1 MAIPPKK
8 ASPRVRGFTLIE
20 ILVSLTLIAV
30 GLLGLAQLIL
40 KGQQASFE
48 AYQRQQAI
56 SLANDMLEKIK
67 TNRARAADYAA
78 AAPVATPLGEGN
90 RFNDLTTGTIT
101 DCAEAAATCTP
112 DVLAIYDV
120 AYWDGLLQGSTETFN
135 GGANRAGGATNA
147 SGVASRD
154 LTANVTIAMPGGRS
168 PSRRGRGVAAAG
180 YSSSSM
186 TNCSPRAG
194 LNPPARVCGH
204 CSHPA
209 CGPGSAARVWSRR
222 RPTGPA
228 RRGVCHADTPRSS
241 T

>member
-1 MAIPPKK
+1 MAAVTEYMAIPPKK
-8 ASPRVRGFTLIE
+8 ASPRARGFTLIE

-147 SGVASRD
+147 RGCIEVVVPAVAPSTLATYR
-154 LTANVTIAMPGGRS
+154 VTVAWQGREAT
-168 PSRRGRGVAAAG
+168 VAPVT
-180 YSSSSM
+180 S
-186 TNCSPRAG
+186 
-194 LNPPARVCGH
+194 
-204 CSHPA
+204 A
-209 CGPGSAARVWSRR
+209 CGNGLYGTETRR
-222 RPTGPA
+222 RVVSFDV
-228 RRGVCHADTPRSS
+228 RV
-241 T
+241 

>member
-8 ASPRVRGFTLIE
+8 ASPRARGFTLIE

-135 GGANRAGGATNA
+135 GGANRAGGVANARGCVEVVVPAVAPSTLATYRVT
-147 SGVASRD
+147 VAWQ
-154 LTANVTIAMPGGRS
+154 GREATVVPATS
-168 PSRRGRGVAAAG
+168 TCG
-180 YSSSSM
+180 
-186 TNCSPRAG
+186 NG
-194 LNPPARVCGH
+194 LYGTET
-204 CSHPA
+204 
-209 CGPGSAARVWSRR
+209 RR
-222 RPTGPA
+222 RVVSFDV
-228 RRGVCHADTPRSS
+228 RV
-241 T
+241 

>member
-8 ASPRVRGFTLIE
+8 ASPRARGFTLIE

-30 GLLGLAQLIL
+30 GLLGLAQLIV
-40 KGQQASFE
+40 KGQRASFE

-147 SGVASRD
+147 RGCIEVVVPAVAPSTLATYR
-154 LTANVTIAMPGGRS
+154 VTVAWQGREAT
-168 PSRRGRGVAAAG
+168 VAPVT
-180 YSSSSM
+180 S
-186 TNCSPRAG
+186 
-194 LNPPARVCGH
+194 
-204 CSHPA
+204 A
-209 CGPGSAARVWSRR
+209 CGNGLYGTETRR
-222 RPTGPA
+222 RVVSFDV
-228 RRGVCHADTPRSS
+228 RV
-241 T
+241 

>member
-8 ASPRVRGFTLIE
+8 ASPRARGFTLIE

-67 TNRARAADYAA
+67 TNRARAANYAA

-147 SGVASRD
+147 RGCIEVVVPAVAPSTLATYR
-154 LTANVTIAMPGGRS
+154 VTVAWQGREAT
-168 PSRRGRGVAAAG
+168 VAPVT
-180 YSSSSM
+180 S
-186 TNCSPRAG
+186 
-194 LNPPARVCGH
+194 
-204 CSHPA
+204 A
-209 CGPGSAARVWSRR
+209 CGNGLYGTETRR
-222 RPTGPA
+222 RVVSFDV
-228 RRGVCHADTPRSS
+228 RV
-241 T
+241 

>member
-1 MAIPPKK
+1 MASPPKK
-8 ASPRVRGFTLIE
+8 ASPRARGFTLIE

-67 TNRARAADYAA
+67 TNRARAANYAA

-147 SGVASRD
+147 RGCIEVVVPAVAPSTLATYR
-154 LTANVTIAMPGGRS
+154 VTVAWQGREAT
-168 PSRRGRGVAAAG
+168 VAPVT
-180 YSSSSM
+180 S
-186 TNCSPRAG
+186 
-194 LNPPARVCGH
+194 
-204 CSHPA
+204 A
-209 CGPGSAARVWSRR
+209 CGNGLYGTETRR
-222 RPTGPA
+222 RVVSFDV
-228 RRGVCHADTPRSS
+228 RV
-241 T
+241 

>member
-8 ASPRVRGFTLIE
+8 ASPRARGFTLIE

-147 SGVASRD
+147 RGCIEVVVPAVAPSTLATYR
-154 LTANVTIAMPGGRS
+154 VTVAWQGREAT
-168 PSRRGRGVAAAG
+168 VAPVT
-180 YSSSSM
+180 S
-186 TNCSPRAG
+186 
-194 LNPPARVCGH
+194 
-204 CSHPA
+204 A
-209 CGPGSAARVWSRR
+209 CGNGLYGTETRR
-222 RPTGPA
+222 RVVSFDV
-228 RRGVCHADTPRSS
+228 RV
-241 T
+241 

>member
-1 MAIPPKK
+1 MAAVTEYMAIPPKK

-67 TNRARAADYAA
+67 TNRARAANYAA

-147 SGVASRD
+147 RGCIEVVVPAVAPSTLATYR
-154 LTANVTIAMPGGRS
+154 VTVAWQGREAT
-168 PSRRGRGVAAAG
+168 VAPVT
-180 YSSSSM
+180 S
-186 TNCSPRAG
+186 
-194 LNPPARVCGH
+194 
-204 CSHPA
+204 A
-209 CGPGSAARVWSRR
+209 CGNGLYGTETRR
-222 RPTGPA
+222 RVVSFDV
-228 RRGVCHADTPRSS
+228 RV
-241 T
+241 

>member
-8 ASPRVRGFTLIE
+8 ASPRARGFTLIE

-101 DCAEAAATCTP
+101 DCAEAAATCAP

-147 SGVASRD
+147 RGCIEVVVPAVAPSTLATYR
-154 LTANVTIAMPGGRS
+154 VTVAWQGREATVVPATS
-168 PSRRGRGVAAAG
+168 DCG
-180 YSSSSM
+180 
-186 TNCSPRAG
+186 NG
-194 LNPPARVCGH
+194 LYGTET
-204 CSHPA
+204 
-209 CGPGSAARVWSRR
+209 RR
-222 RPTGPA
+222 RVVSFDV
-228 RRGVCHADTPRSS
+228 RV
-241 T
+241 